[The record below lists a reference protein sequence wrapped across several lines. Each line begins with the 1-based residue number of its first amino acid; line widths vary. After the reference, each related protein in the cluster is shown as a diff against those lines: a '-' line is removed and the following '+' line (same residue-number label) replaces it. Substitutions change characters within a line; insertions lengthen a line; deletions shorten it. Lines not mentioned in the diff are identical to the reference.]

1 MDSPAEFTYTKAW
14 QSTVGTSSSKNPCW
28 GFRFS
33 MYPAASNAH
42 LKALRLIFLFVSVWV
57 EIVCQEQ
64 STFSPEKTKRPI
76 QTFLTFLSVEC
87 SYRPN
92 SLGSARSE
100 R

>member
-1 MDSPAEFTYTKAW
+1 MDNTGRQHLQEGMAKHGGYIEFKK
-14 QSTVGTSSSKNPCW
+14 SLL

-42 LKALRLIFLFVSVWV
+42 LKALRLNFLFVYVWV

-92 SLGSARSE
+92 SLGLARSE